1 MAKQAEKEAE
11 KQAAA
16 EAKAEAKAAKE
27 AEETLWIVNPGGALH
42 LVTKEHARTLFK
54 SVGWRKATAAEIAE
68 LEKRKGNQRFDDPIA
83 EPWSPEP
90 TDDEPVV

>member
-1 MAKQAEKEAE
+1 MAKKKEVKEQSVAEQARALEDVI
-11 KQAAA
+11 
-16 EAKAEAKAAKE
+16 
-27 AEETLWIVNPGGALH
+27 WIVNPGGALH